1 LKLLYLFIFIKI
13 IKQTKNRQY
22 EQVSFLA
29 NEAKNYQL
37 TYESIEKAADL
48 MMTDGTRDSAGI
60 ILEKAAG

>member
-1 LKLLYLFIFIKI
+1 M
-13 IKQTKNRQY
+13 
-22 EQVSFLA
+22 A
-29 NEAKNYQL
+29 NEAKNFAL